1 MEERGQCDV
10 LVKKVEVLSKDMKV
24 ERISL
29 VECLSGIK
37 QVERYLES
45 YNKGG
50 AQEEG
55 TDQADRCRQEDGAE
69 VFPHS
74 GSTSNNPKI
83 HPGPTLRKKL
93 DQHLTRPHR
102 CNEMSSDIL

>member
-1 MEERGQCDV
+1 MAIRAPDGA
-10 LVKKVEVLSKDMKV
+10 
-24 ERISL
+24 
-29 VECLSGIK
+29 
-37 QVERYLES
+37 
-45 YNKGG
+45 NKGG

-83 HPGPTLRKKL
+83 DPGPTLRKKW
-93 DQHLTRPHR
+93 TY
-102 CNEMSSDIL
+102 I

>member
-1 MEERGQCDV
+1 MRC
-10 LVKKVEVLSKDMKV
+10 VKKAEVLSKDMKE

-29 VECLSGIK
+29 VECLSGNM

-45 YNKGG
+45 YKKGG

-55 TDQADRCRQEDGAE
+55 TDQADRRRQEDGAE

-74 GSTSNNPKI
+74 GSTFNPKI
-83 HPGPTLRKKL
+83 HPGPTLRKP
-93 DQHLTRPHR
+93 T
-102 CNEMSSDIL
+102 SYTAS